1 MDLSVWLTFFV
12 ASWLISISP
21 GAGALFAMSSGI
33 NHGLVRGCVGIIGLI
48 LGIWTILTVVGL
60 GLGAFLA
67 TSSSAFAIIKWVG
80 VAYLLYLGVQQWRA
94 PAQAM
99 MANTSNDA
107 FDAKSLIFKGWA
119 TNATNPKGVLFMLAV
134 VPQFINP
141 KQALLAQYVTIGATL
156 AFTDLVVMIGY
167 TFFAAKVLSLLR
179 SPSQVRWINRL
190 FGGLFVG
197 VAVMLASFRKPG

>member
-1 MDLSVWLTFFV
+1 MDVSVWLTFFA

-33 NHGLVRGCVGIIGLI
+33 NHGLLRGCVGIVGLI

-67 TSSSAFAIIKWVG
+67 TSSNAFAIIKWVG
-80 VAYLLYLGVQQWRA
+80 VAYLLYLGIQQWRA

-99 MANTSNDA
+99 MASTSNEA
-107 FDAKSLIFKGWA
+107 FNPKTLIFKGWA
-119 TNATNPKGVLFMLAV
+119 TNASNPKGLLFMLAV

-141 KQALLAQYVTIGATL
+141 KQTLLGQYITIGATL

-179 SPSQVRWINRL
+179 SPSQVRWINRM

-197 VAVMLASFRKPG
+197 IAVMLASFRKPV